1 MPDSLPPLPS
11 RGPTGRLTPQFRLPE
26 PLAQLRHTARWVGWK
41 WTQKPDGGWDK
52 PPFRADYP
60 DFHASTTNP
69 KSWVGL
75 DVAERSLEAGL
86 IDGIGY
92 VIREDAENVYLD
104 LDDCRDPTTGEVAPW
119 ALALIEECDSYT
131 ELTPSGRGFRI
142 IGTHGGFL
150 SAPIDASYRLP
161 CGGHGEVYFRGLR
174 YVTMTGLHLAGT
186 PTELREIGGAALE
199 LLARAGRKLAPPT
212 QAKAT
217 TPEQARAPLRDVL
230 AALSTVR
237 NDDLEYD
244 DWLRVG
250 LATFA
255 ATSGEGEG
263 LEAWMR
269 WSAKSAKHHDHECLR
284 AWNSFHKSPPRS
296 IGFGSLA
303 YLARAANPL
312 WTAPSWRGE
321 AVADEPQETAQEGA
335 HTPAQTAQ
343 PAAHMPL
350 IYAMD
355 VRPALE
361 VNDFVE
367 GLMTEES
374 LSVTYG
380 PSNCGKTFFM
390 SDLAL
395 HVATG
400 RAWRG
405 REIEAGG
412 VIYCALEGSHGIS
425 NRVAAWIKENGLE
438 GFEIPFA
445 IVPVAMNLLD
455 PNADREK
462 LAATIAHAAE
472 QMGVPVKLVVIDTL
486 SRAMA
491 GGNENAP
498 DDMGAL
504 VNSADYIRQQCNA
517 HIAFIHHSGKDQAQ
531 GARGHSLL
539 RAATDTEIE
548 ISRADSESP
557 SVAKVTKQREMEIDG
572 TFGFTLKVV
581 ELGTNRRGK
590 PVTSCVVE
598 PMEKVPVAKARQ
610 KKLPP
615 PAANALKA
623 LYNCL
628 VDRGAT
634 RAAAHGVPEGVRT
647 ITETEWRSEFYAI
660 TPGDGLTQNARRM
673 AFTRAVERLT
683 ADKIAGFASGL
694 GWLVVHEGAAQ

>member
-1 MPDSLPPLPS
+1 MPDIGPS
-11 RGPTGRLTPQFRLPE
+11 PRGPVGRLAAQFSLPE
-26 PLAQLRHTARWVGWK
+26 PLAHLRQAARWVGWK

-69 KSWVGL
+69 KSWVLL

-104 LDDCRDPTTGEVAPW
+104 LDDCRDPITGEVAEW

-131 ELTPSGRGFRI
+131 ELTPSGCGFRI

-199 LLARAGRKLAPPT
+199 LLARAGRKLTPPT

-230 AALSTVR
+230 AALATVR

-321 AVADEPQETAQEGA
+321 AVAE
-335 HTPAQTAQ
+335 
-343 PAAHMPL
+343 AAHDPETGELIEDRPAPASPPKPGRAIRLLTMAEVEAMPPPQWL
-350 IYAMD
+350 IYG
-355 VRPALE
+355 VIPRG
-361 VNDFVE
+361 
-367 GLMTEES
+367 GL
-374 LSVTYG
+374 VIPYG
-380 PSNCGKTFFM
+380 PPKAGKTF
-390 SDLAL
+390 LVTAWGL
-395 HVATG
+395 HVAAGLEWCG
-400 RAWRG
+400 RPTTQGAVVYVVGEGLGGFSARLAVM
-405 REIEAGG
+405 REAYGIPSTAPFFVIPRAVNFRDDNAVKELVAAIEAALPSG
-412 VIYCALEGSHGIS
+412 VTLALI
-425 NRVAAWIKENGLE
+425 
-438 GFEIPFA
+438 
-445 IVPVAMNLLD
+445 
-455 PNADREK
+455 
-462 LAATIAHAAE
+462 
-472 QMGVPVKLVVIDTL
+472 VIDTL
-486 SRAMA
+486 ARAMPGVDENSAQEVGLVIARCDAVKEHFGATVMPVHHTGKDTERGMRGSNALLGAVDASYLIQRAGKGVVRLKNDAMKDAEEFADMLFDMEQVHVGLRSSLVPRMRDTTRGRPEDPEKPSTDELRMRVIIAMA
-491 GGNENAP
+491 GQPSLPLRRVAEALNMAGGRGQLDLQAAIPLGRECAASVHR
-498 DDMGAL
+498 GAVTTL
-504 VNSADYIRQQCNA
+504 LWRRISGEHKTAAQ
-517 HIAFIHHSGKDQAQ
+517 FIH
-531 GARGHSLL
+531 
-539 RAATDTEIE
+539 
-548 ISRADSESP
+548 
-557 SVAKVTKQREMEIDG
+557 MEDD
-572 TFGFTLKVV
+572 
-581 ELGTNRRGK
+581 
-590 PVTSCVVE
+590 
-598 PMEKVPVAKARQ
+598 
-610 KKLPP
+610 
-615 PAANALKA
+615 AN
-623 LYNCL
+623 
-628 VDRGAT
+628 
-634 RAAAHGVPEGVRT
+634 EG
-647 ITETEWRSEFYAI
+647 
-660 TPGDGLTQNARRM
+660 
-673 AFTRAVERLT
+673 
-683 ADKIAGFASGL
+683 
-694 GWLVVHEGAAQ
+694 